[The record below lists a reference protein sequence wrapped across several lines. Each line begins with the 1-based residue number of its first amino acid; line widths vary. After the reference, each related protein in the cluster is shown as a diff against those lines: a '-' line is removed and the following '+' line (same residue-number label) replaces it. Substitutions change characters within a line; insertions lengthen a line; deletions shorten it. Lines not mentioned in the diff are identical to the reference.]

1 MSSSLGLLVKRAVE
15 AALSRYG
22 GLLEGV
28 VVKPPSGESTSCRQP
43 VEVYVFVSEVPVEG
57 GGEEL
62 LGLLEGYGC
71 SSLTVVTFTVAE
83 AERRR
88 AELRRALRGA
98 LVAYDRRGW
107 LSRLLSP

>member
-1 MSSSLGLLVKRAVE
+1 MPSSLGPLVRRAVE

-22 GLLEGV
+22 EVLEGV
-28 VVKPPSGESTSCRQP
+28 AVKLLNGGLAGCRRS

-57 GGEEL
+57 GGEEM

-71 SSLTVVTFTVAE
+71 SSLTVATFTVAE

-88 AELRRALRGA
+88 AELRRALRVTMSHS
-98 LVAYDRRGW
+98 LYH
-107 LSRLLSP
+107 P